1 VALAPEHPLAGK
13 KFLRAE
19 DLRKEHVLVYDSR
32 QESNLLRV
40 LIPAG
45 VRPEQMSIGI
55 PFFRPLNFG
64 IRSAKIRTSTN
75 Y

>member
-1 VALAPEHPLAGK
+1 MALAPEHPLAGK

-32 QESNLLRV
+32 QESNLLR
-40 LIPAG
+40 G